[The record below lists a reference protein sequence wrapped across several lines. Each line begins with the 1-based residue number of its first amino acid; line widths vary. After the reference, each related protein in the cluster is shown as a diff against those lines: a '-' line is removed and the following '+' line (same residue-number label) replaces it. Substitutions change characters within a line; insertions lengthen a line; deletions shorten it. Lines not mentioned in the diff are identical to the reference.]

1 MIPVSYYII
10 LSLVLFFIGVFGIF
24 IRRNLLVLFMC
35 IELMLN
41 SVNLAFV
48 TFARVF
54 QNLEGQLTVFFVITV
69 AAAEATVGL
78 AIILLVFRNRKAVE
92 IDQIMSMKG

>member
-1 MIPVSYYII
+1 MIPASLYII
-10 LSLVLFFIGVFGIF
+10 LSLVLFFIGVLGVF

-41 SVNLAFV
+41 SVNLALI
-48 TFARVF
+48 TFSRIL
-54 QNLEGQLTVFFVITV
+54 QNLEGQMLVFFVITV

-78 AIILLVFRNRKAVE
+78 AIILMVYRTRKVVE
-92 IDQIMSMKG
+92 IDRLNTMKG

>member
-1 MIPVSYYII
+1 MPPAFYII
-10 LSLVLFFIGVFGIF
+10 LSLVLFLIGVLGIL

-41 SVNLAFV
+41 SVNLALI
-48 TFARVF
+48 TFSRVF
-54 QNLEGQLTVFFVITV
+54 QNLDGQILAFFVITV

-78 AIILLVFRNRKAVE
+78 AIILLVYRSRKVVE
-92 IDQIMSMKG
+92 IDELKSMRG

>member
-1 MIPVSYYII
+1 MIQPAYYII
-10 LSLVLFFIGVFGIF
+10 LSLVLFIIGMLGIL

-41 SVNLAFV
+41 SVNLALI
-48 TFARVF
+48 TFSRVF
-54 QNLEGQLTVFFVITV
+54 QNLDGQILTFFVITV

-78 AIILLVFRNRKAVE
+78 AIILLVYRSRKVVE
-92 IDQIMSMKG
+92 IDGLKSMRG

>member
-1 MIPVSYYII
+1 MIPPAFYII
-10 LSLVLFFIGVFGIF
+10 LSLVLFLIGVLGIL

-41 SVNLAFV
+41 SVNLALI
-48 TFARVF
+48 TFSRVF
-54 QNLEGQLTVFFVITV
+54 QNLDGQILAFFVITV

-78 AIILLVFRNRKAVE
+78 AIILLVYRSRKVVE
-92 IDQIMSMKG
+92 IDELKSMRG

>member
-1 MIPVSYYII
+1 M
-10 LSLVLFFIGVFGIF
+10 GIF

-48 TFARVF
+48 TFSRLF

-78 AIILLVFRNRKAVE
+78 SIILLVYRNRKEVE
-92 IDQIMSMKG
+92 IDRLMSMKG

>member
-1 MIPVSYYII
+1 MIPPAFFII
-10 LSLVLFFIGVFGIF
+10 LSLALFLIGTLGIL

-41 SVNLAFV
+41 SVNLALI
-48 TFARVF
+48 TFSRVF
-54 QNLEGQLTVFFVITV
+54 QNLDGQLLAFFVIAV

-78 AIILLVFRNRKAVE
+78 AIILLVYRNRKVVE
-92 IDQIMSMKG
+92 IDELNSMRG

>member
-1 MIPVSYYII
+1 MIPPSFFII
-10 LSLVLFFIGVFGIF
+10 LSLALFLIGTLGIL

-41 SVNLAFV
+41 SVNLALI
-48 TFARVF
+48 TFSRVF
-54 QNLEGQLTVFFVITV
+54 QNLDGQLLAFFVIAV

-78 AIILLVFRNRKAVE
+78 AIILLVYRNRKVVE
-92 IDQIMSMKG
+92 IDELNSMRG

>member
-1 MIPVSYYII
+1 MIHPAFYII
-10 LSLVLFFIGVFGIF
+10 LSLILFLIGMLGIL

-41 SVNLAFV
+41 SVNLALI
-48 TFARVF
+48 TFSRVF
-54 QNLEGQLTVFFVITV
+54 QNLDGQIVAFFVITV

-78 AIILLVFRNRKAVE
+78 AIILLVYRSRKVVE
-92 IDQIMSMKG
+92 IDELKSMRG

>member
-1 MIPVSYYII
+1 MIPPGYFIV
-10 LSLVLFFIGVFGIF
+10 LSLILFFIGVLGIF

-35 IELMLN
+35 IEVMLN

-48 TFARVF
+48 TFSRLF

-78 AIILLVFRNRKAVE
+78 SIILLVYRNRKEVE
-92 IDQIMSMKG
+92 IDRLMSMKG